1 LLMAINE
8 LQEEIKNLRE
18 KNYRMT
24 NMVDRDDRSKTLRER
39 AAEL

>member
-1 LLMAINE
+1 MAINE